1 MLYKVQS
8 YFKPTK
14 DKDNIKLIIFSADCT
29 KQKAADFA
37 MKREI
42 FFLMSFCQMHTW
54 QLQFLQNCGF
64 LRSVATLTRIWIRLI
79 DSHTQAGYATL
90 CLLFYISTHHSSFY
104 TFISTNATIDAI
116 LRAFG
121 VNISFFFLI
130 HNQIKIV

>member
-1 MLYKVQS
+1 MYKVQ
-8 YFKPTK
+8 YYLKPTK
-14 DKDNIKLIIFSADCT
+14 DKDNIKLIIISADCT

-42 FFLMSFCQMHTW
+42 FFSMSFCQMHTW

-90 CLLFYISTHHSSFY
+90 FLLFYISTHHSSFY
-104 TFISTNATIDAI
+104 LYLNQCNHWCNFTSIWCEYF
-116 LRAFG
+116 
-121 VNISFFFLI
+121 VFFLI